1 MKLPHQIIKERNDFF
16 MKYDHISFVNYNM
29 NQLVLPLDLEIL
41 IPQNHLSTIVH
52 EAVEKL
58 NDSLLVQPYKG
69 GGRPPYH
76 PKMLLKIVVYA
87 YTQKIYSGRQIEKL
101 LTENI
106 YFMWLSGSQTPD
118 FRTINR
124 FRSERMKDI
133 IYQVFFSIVELLREK
148 GLVKLDH
155 YFVDGTKIEA
165 NANQYTFVWKKAT
178 EKYEKSLDDK
188 YCQLAT
194 QIEHILEEEERST
207 PSMGLEDK
215 LKETP
220 ITSEQIEQSIEKL
233 EKHLEKEP
241 KNKEVKKTVRV
252 LKKDYLPRKQKY
264 ENQNQIFNGRN
275 SFSKTDIDATF
286 MRMKE
291 DHMRNGQLKPGYNVQ
306 MGTEDQFIT
315 GFTLHQR
322 AGDPGCLIS
331 HLQHLEEY
339 GVNPEIIIADSG
351 YGSEENYDF
360 LEKEGRTAYIKFN
373 TFDQEQKRSWK
384 KRIDRVENMEYD
396 EELDEF
402 ICANDQRLIFQYEN
416 TRTSENGYVSTKRKY
431 SCFECTGCPFQS
443 TCAKGKDR
451 KTITISLE
459 NQRQRKEIR
468 ERLQSEE
475 GRKLYSQRKCDVES
489 VFGQLKHN
497 QQFRRFSM
505 RGLQKNSV
513 EWGLLCVAHNC
524 KKMQKAI
531 ERNKEIEKN
540 GRQ

>member
-1 MKLPHQIIKERNDFF
+1 

-58 NDSLLVQPYKG
+58 DDTLLVQPYKG
-69 GGRPPYH
+69 GGRPSYH
-76 PKMLLKIVVYA
+76 PKMLLKVIIYA
-87 YTQKIYSGRQIEKL
+87 YTQKVYSGRQMEKL

-124 FRSERMKDI
+124 FRSERMRDI

-148 GLVKLDH
+148 GLVKLEN

-165 NANQYTFVWKKAT
+165 NANQYTFVWRKAT

-188 YCQLAT
+188 YRQLAS
-194 QIEHILEEEERST
+194 QIEHILEVEEKSA
-207 PSMGLEDK
+207 PSMGLEEK

-220 ITSEQIEQSIEKL
+220 ITSEQIEQSIKKL
-233 EKHLEKEP
+233 ENHLETEP
-241 KNKEVKKTVRV
+241 KDKEAKKAVRL
-252 LKKDYLPRKQKY
+252 LKKDYLPRKLKY
-264 ENQNQIFNGRN
+264 EEQTHLFKGRN
-275 SFSKTDIDATF
+275 SFSKTDTDATF

-306 MGTEDQFIT
+306 TGTEGQFIT
-315 GFTLHQR
+315 GFSLHQR
-322 AGDPGCLIS
+322 AGDPGCLIP
-331 HLQHLEEY
+331 HLKHLEEH
-339 GVNPEIIIADSG
+339 GVKPEKIVADSG

-360 LEKEGRTAYIKFN
+360 LERERRIAYIKYN

-384 KRIDRVENMEYD
+384 KKIDRVENMEYD

-402 ICANDQRLIFQYEN
+402 ICANKQRLIFQYET
-416 TRTSENGYVSTKRKY
+416 TRTSDNEYVSIKRRY
-431 SCFECTGCPFQS
+431 SCFECTGCPFQI
-443 TCAKGKDR
+443 TCAKGKDQ

-468 ERLQSEE
+468 ERLQSEK

-505 RGLQKNSV
+505 RGLQKNTI

-524 KKMQKAI
+524 KKMHKAI
-531 ERNKEIEKN
+531 KENKESEEN
-540 GRQ
+540 RYQ